1 MTNRLVR
8 CLLALCVLAGVSRP
22 VAAHDALVLDVSE
35 RHRVIVSTDIGGTD
49 PDDFQ
54 SMVHLLLYA
63 DVLEIEGLIA
73 SPFGD
78 GRKSDILRVIDCYE
92 ADYRNLRMHSDG
104 YPTADQLRGI
114 TKQGEI
120 ERAPYA
126 GFRKSTEGSRWI
138 IKCANREDSR
148 PLHVLVWGGLE
159 DLAQALHDS
168 PDILP
173 KLRVHWIGGPNKK
186 WSADACQYI
195 VANHPQLWMIES
207 NSTYRGWFV
216 GGNQSGDWSNKG
228 FVASKVKGRG
238 KLGEFFV
245 RQMADIKMGDTPTVA
260 WLLHGD
266 PSDPSKPSWGG
277 RFVRAWKRPMLRLDR
292 MPVEEDRM
300 EIFGVLELGLA
311 IDSSDRPSKAV
322 LVVENQRLE
331 GHLGEDSTVRF
342 RFCPK
347 AAKRYDF
354 RIESDSKVLDGQRG
368 SITVANPSPKLANQP
383 SADLPNWWTDDP
395 AMGASEGPHRG
406 AKTVNRWR
414 EDYLHDFE
422 LRLNRCLP

>member
-1 MTNRLVR
+1 MMNRLLL
-8 CLLALCVLAGVSRP
+8 CLLCLGVSVMLEGD
-22 VAAHDALVLDVSE
+22 VAAQDAPVSGVSE

-63 DVLEIEGLIA
+63 DVLDIEGLIS

-78 GRKSDILRVIDCYE
+78 GRTSDILRVIDCYE
-92 ADYRNLRMHSDG
+92 ADYPNLRMHSAG
-104 YPTADQLRGI
+104 YPTAVQLRAI
-114 TKQGEI
+114 TKQGET

-126 GFRKSTEGSRWI
+126 GLRKSTEGSNWI
-138 IKCANREDSR
+138 VECARREDPR

-159 DLAQALHDS
+159 DLAQSLHEA

-186 WSADACQYI
+186 WSADAYKYL
-195 VANHPQLWMIES
+195 VDHHPELWMIES

-216 GGNQSGDWSNKG
+216 GGNQSGDWGNKR
-228 FVASKVKGRG
+228 FVASTVAGRG
-238 KLGEFFV
+238 KLGDFFV

-277 RFVRAWKRPMLRLDR
+277 RFVRAWQRPTMRLDR
-292 MPVEEDRM
+292 MPVQSDQM
-300 EIFGVLELGLA
+300 EVFGVLELVLA
-311 IDSSDRPSKAV
+311 IDSNAAPSKAV

-331 GHLGEDSTVRF
+331 GHLGDDSAVHF

-347 AAKRYDF
+347 ASKRYDF
-354 RIESDSKVLDGQRG
+354 RIESDSETLDGQRG
-368 SITVANPSPKLANQP
+368 WITVVNPSPERADHP

-395 AMGASEGPHRG
+395 AMKSSEGPHRG

-414 EDYLHDFE
+414 EDYLRDFE
-422 LRLNRCLP
+422 SRLNRCLP